1 MDQYLAHDDVRL
13 FTLKCIGKI
22 IESFKPAGDLSAK
35 KQRLYTETV
44 LTNVYVVL
52 NRLTLPLESAE
63 LASFYAGE
71 PAGIICF
78 DTKPSSDWM

>member
-1 MDQYLAHDDVRL
+1 MHDDVRL

-22 IESFKPAGDLSAK
+22 IESYKPAGDLSAK
-35 KQRLYTETV
+35 KQKLHTETF

-63 LASFYAGE
+63 LTSFYAGQ
-71 PAGIICF
+71 PAGIRVV
-78 DTKPSSDWM
+78 